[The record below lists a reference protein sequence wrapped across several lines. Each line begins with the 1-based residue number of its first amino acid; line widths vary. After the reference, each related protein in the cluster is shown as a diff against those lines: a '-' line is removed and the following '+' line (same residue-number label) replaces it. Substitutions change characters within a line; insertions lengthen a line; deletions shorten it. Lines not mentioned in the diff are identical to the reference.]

1 MLVKFSDLKI
11 HIISNQRNIL
21 IEPMRLNFWR
31 VLCSTVQTWSF
42 LFTTLVQFNFQ
53 LIVGEEFIKQN
64 QKTKQ
69 KMKREK

>member
-11 HIISNQRNIL
+11 HVISNQRNIL

-31 VLCSTVQTWSF
+31 VLCSTVQAWSF